1 MYVHVIILYSIL
13 LLFTIQEGMLE
24 IFKKTIFIYIF
35 RFAGTVIA
43 TTIIARPGL
52 SFLSNIN

>member
-1 MYVHVIILYSIL
+1 MLIEYEDLNTIDT
-13 LLFTIQEGMLE
+13 FTARKGMLE
-24 IFKKTIFIYIF
+24 IFEKTIFIYIF

-52 SFLSNIN
+52 SFLSNTN